1 MALPSRCQAKLPGVF
16 LALAAIYL
24 LASCCTSFVP
34 APRSRTPLHSAN
46 AALLAATAAAG
57 VPLTAYADLPPLEE
71 ESMVEEKPVYE
82 IMGIKYTN
90 LLILVPFAVSW
101 AIFWVSNMVAKKELE
116 GEYRTYFGAGG
127 LPPEGYTNPLDP
139 RMAFLEEE
147 AAPDDDDLYEQAKA
161 ASKKKENASSAIV

>member
-1 MALPSRCQAKLPGVF
+1 M
-16 LALAAIYL
+16 
-24 LASCCTSFVP
+24 
-34 APRSRTPLHSAN
+34 
-46 AALLAATAAAG
+46 
-57 VPLTAYADLPPLEE
+57 
-71 ESMVEEKPVYE
+71 ESEKPTFTV
-82 IMGIKYTN
+82 MGIDYTK
-90 LLILVPFAVSW
+90 LVFIVPFAVSW